1 VSRWVGAA
9 VSRKEDRRMLLG
21 RGRFTGDLTRPRLL
35 HAAFAR
41 SPHAHAVITT
51 IDVTAATQAP
61 GVEGVFTADCLGR
74 PYLLAMLERDEFVPT
89 QMPILAAEG
98 DKVRFVGEPVAIV
111 VADDPY
117 RAEDAAELIQVD
129 WGPRP
134 PVPDMDIA
142 TAADAPRLHDHGNC
156 LVDLRM
162 FDDDRLPQIF
172 AAAKTTVSATFASG
186 RLAALPLE
194 GRACLAEWDDRDDQL
209 VMHVSTQVP
218 HQVRSGVAQAL
229 NLPERAIRVIAPDV
243 GGGFGLKCVVGREEV
258 AVAAAALRLRRPVRW
273 IEDRQENL
281 TAAFHGHEQRYQV
294 KAAFD
299 EDGRIQALDAEIEC
313 DTGAYSAFPFTCA
326 VEPLMAATELP
337 GVYKVP
343 AYRARGRAIA
353 TSKAPAAPYRGVSRP
368 QIVLVMERLM
378 EKAAAALNLDPLDVR
393 RVNLIG
399 RDDFPYIGVNKI
411 TYDEGS
417 YREALDLAEKRT
429 AEQGWPAE
437 RDQLRENGQ
446 RAGIGYACFSE
457 RTAYGTPTMSQRRM
471 RMTPG
476 RSPAAHGQVRAL
488 DVAEAAKAPG
498 ITAVVTAAD
507 LPDNPL
513 IPVRLAIAGT
523 DLSAFLQPVLARDTV
538 RYVGEPLAVVAGED
552 PYACEDA
559 AELVGIDI
567 AGQPAVLDASGAF
580 DDSAFNHGDQP
591 RIAAEL
597 TRGYGDTGA
606 AFAAAAHVVRIELAI
621 GRHSGVPLEP
631 RCLLA
636 MPGPDRG
643 ELSIFGMTKVP
654 VWNRDL
660 LADLLGVDET
670 LIRVHA
676 VDAGGG
682 FGVRGEFY
690 PEDFLIPWLAMRL
703 ERPVKWV
710 EDRAE
715 HLMAANHSRQQ
726 YHRVA
731 AAFDAGGRILGLT
744 DDIIQDNGAYC
755 RTHGVA
761 VPELT
766 AAMLPGPYRVPAYRG
781 RVRVVLTN
789 KTPCGTYRAPGRFE
803 GTAAREHLLDVA
815 ATRLGLDPVELRERN
830 LLTPDEIPHE
840 RPVSTLGTDL
850 ILDTGDYPAL
860 LAAAVKEADR
870 LGYRELARRERR
882 GFGLA
887 MFVEKSG
894 LGPQETADVTVSR
907 SGAVHVYSGGTS
919 MGQGIET
926 VLAQIAADA
935 LGVDP
940 RTVRVTAGDTAAQPF
955 GAGSWA
961 SRSTVVGGSAVHQA
975 ATAVRERAIELAGR
989 ILEAAPGD
997 LDLAGGVISVRGDPE
1012 SRLSL
1017 ADIARAAAPASRY
1030 LADGEPAG
1038 LSARRRFE
1046 VTHMTYPYGT
1056 HAAVV
1061 EVDTGTGQVRLLRY
1075 LVAYEVGRAINPML
1089 VEGQLRGG
1097 VAQGIGG
1104 ALLEEFGYDEAG
1116 QPQAVTFIEYR
1127 LPTAAE
1133 IPPVDVLLSQDA
1145 PSPGNPLGVMGAGE
1159 GGVNAVGAAVA
1170 NAVRD
1175 ALGLPG
1181 SVGQLPLTPARVRAL
1196 AAVAQATGGRS

>member
-1 VSRWVGAA
+1 
-9 VSRKEDRRMLLG
+9 M
-21 RGRFTGDLTRPRLL
+21 
-35 HAAFAR
+35 
-41 SPHAHAVITT
+41 
-51 IDVTAATQAP
+51 
-61 GVEGVFTADCLGR
+61 
-74 PYLLAMLERDEFVPT
+74 
-89 QMPILAAEG
+89 
-98 DKVRFVGEPVAIV
+98 
-111 VADDPY
+111 
-117 RAEDAAELIQVD
+117 
-129 WGPRP
+129 
-134 PVPDMDIA
+134 
-142 TAADAPRLHDHGNC
+142 
-156 LVDLRM
+156 
-162 FDDDRLPQIF
+162 
-172 AAAKTTVSATFASG
+172 
-186 RLAALPLE
+186 
-194 GRACLAEWDDRDDQL
+194 
-209 VMHVSTQVP
+209 
-218 HQVRSGVAQAL
+218 
-229 NLPERAIRVIAPDV
+229 
-243 GGGFGLKCVVGREEV
+243 
-258 AVAAAALRLRRPVRW
+258 
-273 IEDRQENL
+273 
-281 TAAFHGHEQRYQV
+281 
-294 KAAFD
+294 
-299 EDGRIQALDAEIEC
+299 
-313 DTGAYSAFPFTCA
+313 
-326 VEPLMAATELP
+326 
-337 GVYKVP
+337 
-343 AYRARGRAIA
+343 
-353 TSKAPAAPYRGVSRP
+353 
-368 QIVLVMERLM
+368 
-378 EKAAAALNLDPLDVR
+378 
-393 RVNLIG
+393 
-399 RDDFPYIGVNKI
+399 
-411 TYDEGS
+411 
-417 YREALDLAEKRT
+417 
-429 AEQGWPAE
+429 
-437 RDQLRENGQ
+437 
-446 RAGIGYACFSE
+446 
-457 RTAYGTPTMSQRRM
+457 
-471 RMTPG
+471 
-476 RSPAAHGQVRAL
+476 
-488 DVAEAAKAPG
+488 
-498 ITAVVTAAD
+498 
-507 LPDNPL
+507 
-513 IPVRLAIAGT
+513 RLAIAGI
-523 DLSAFLQPVLARDTV
+523 DLSGFLQPVLARDTV
-538 RYVGEPLAVVAGED
+538 RYVGEPLAVVVGDDINVPGQLHARLVRSPSAHGLLRALDVTGAVRAPGITAVVTATDLPANCVIPVRLAIAGIDLSGFLQPVLARDTVRYVGEPLAVVVGDD

-559 AELVGIDI
+559 AELVEIDI
-567 AGQPAVLDASGAF
+567 ADLPAVLDANAVISDA
-580 DDSAFNHGDQP
+580 DQQ
-591 RIAAEL
+591 RTAAEL
-597 TRGYGDTGA
+597 TRGYGDTDA
-606 AFAAAAHVVRIELAI
+606 AFAAAAHVVRIELAV

-636 MPGPDRG
+636 VPGSGRG
-643 ELSIFGMTKVP
+643 ELAIFGMTKVP

-676 VDAGGG
+676 IDAGGG

-703 ERPVKWV
+703 QRPVKWA

-715 HLMAANHSRQQ
+715 HLMAVNHSRQQ

-766 AAMLPGPYRVPAYRG
+766 AAMLPGPYRVPAYQG

-815 ATRLGLDPVELRERN
+815 ATQLGIDPVRLRMRN
-830 LLTPDEIPHE
+830 LLTAAEMPHE
-840 RPVSTLGTDL
+840 RPISTLGTDL

-860 LAAAVKEADR
+860 LAAAVAEAER
-870 LGYRELARRERR
+870 LGYRAQATAEPGSDRRR

-919 MGQGIET
+919 LGQGIET

-935 LGVDP
+935 LGADP
-940 RTVRVTAGDTAAQPF
+940 RSVRVTAGDTAAQPF

-975 ATAVRERAIELAGR
+975 ATAVRERAIELAAR
-989 ILEAAPGD
+989 VLEASEED
-997 LDLAGGVISVRGDPE
+997 LSLTGGAVSVRGDPGA
-1012 SRLSL
+1012 RLTL
-1017 ADIARAAAPASRY
+1017 ADIARAAAPASGY
-1030 LADGEPAG
+1030 LRDGEPAG

-1046 VTHMTYPYGT
+1046 VSHMTYPYGA

-1061 EVDTGTGQVRLLRY
+1061 EVDTGTGRVRVLRY

-1104 ALLEEFGYDEAG
+1104 AVFEEFRYDEAG

-1159 GGVNAVGAAVA
+1159 GGINAVGAAVA

-1181 SVGQLPLTPARVRAL
+1181 GVGQLPLTPARVCAL
-1196 AAVAQATGGRS
+1196 ASIAGGAA